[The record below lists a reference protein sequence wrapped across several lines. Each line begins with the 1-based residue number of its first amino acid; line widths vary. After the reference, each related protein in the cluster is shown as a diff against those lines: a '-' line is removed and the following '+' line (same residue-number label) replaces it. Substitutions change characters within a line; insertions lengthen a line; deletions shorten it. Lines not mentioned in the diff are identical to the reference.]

1 MLGEDKFR
9 IIVTKKQMIGRHK
22 KPQFKTAV
30 FVFII
35 HSTGQA
41 F

>member
-9 IIVTKKQMIGRHK
+9 IIVTKKLIGRHK

-35 HSTGQA
+35 HSIRQA